1 MENNKFHSNNTIE
14 KWKKKYNSQSNAWT
28 DKFELLKQRLEEQ
41 KKKTNNAIQLVKE
54 TKDQTASRT
63 EQIKTDL
70 EIIANK
76 KCLKYEE
83 ENEKLL
89 KEMNVLKSRKLFF
102 YNII

>member
-1 MENNKFHSNNTIE
+1 M
-14 KWKKKYNSQSNAWT
+14 
-28 DKFELLKQRLEEQ
+28 Q

>member
-1 MENNKFHSNNTIE
+1 MS
-14 KWKKKYNSQSNAWT
+14 WT

-89 KEMNVLKSRKLFF
+89 KEMNVLKSRKLF
-102 YNII
+102 

>member
-1 MENNKFHSNNTIE
+1 MNYEYY
-14 KWKKKYNSQSNAWT
+14 WKIINFIQIILLKNGKKYNSQSYVWT

-54 TKDQTASRT
+54 TKEQTASRT

-83 ENEKLL
+83 KMKN
-89 KEMNVLKSRKLFF
+89 
-102 YNII
+102 Y

>member
-1 MENNKFHSNNTIE
+1 ML
-14 KWKKKYNSQSNAWT
+14 KKKYNSQSNAWT

>member
-1 MENNKFHSNNTIE
+1 M
-14 KWKKKYNSQSNAWT
+14 
-28 DKFELLKQRLEEQ
+28 
-41 KKKTNNAIQLVKE
+41 KE
-54 TKDQTASRT
+54 TKEQTASRT